1 MEHTRKKNIRT
12 FFFFFWNQDMLIN
25 KQISSKD
32 FLLAD
37 KDTGALWEII
47 VLNVYILILFSFSF
61 EWNSGV
67 SWKALGR
74 QKVAFCCYWTP
85 QLCIWN
91 FLIYAE
97 ISNMLI
103 MLNCINLLIKW
114 FTWKWLLTPD
124 VNKQVDLYW
133 YFKLWFILLWRN
145 LSVLKHFYFIV
156 HSKNRIKK

>member
-1 MEHTRKKNIRT
+1 MEHTQKKEYKD
-12 FFFFFWNQDMLIN
+12 FLFVWNQDMLIN

-37 KDTGALWEII
+37 KDTGALWEVIT
-47 VLNVYILILFSFSF
+47 LNVYILILFSFSF

-74 QKVAFCCYWTP
+74 QKVTFCWYWTP

-91 FLIYAE
+91 FWIYAE

-103 MLNCINLLIKW
+103 MINCINFLIKW
-114 FTWKWLLTPD
+114 FTWKWLSTPD
-124 VNKQVDLYW
+124 IDKQVDLYW
-133 YFKLWFILLWRN
+133 YFKLWFILWWRN

-156 HSKNRIKK
+156 HSKNRIKR